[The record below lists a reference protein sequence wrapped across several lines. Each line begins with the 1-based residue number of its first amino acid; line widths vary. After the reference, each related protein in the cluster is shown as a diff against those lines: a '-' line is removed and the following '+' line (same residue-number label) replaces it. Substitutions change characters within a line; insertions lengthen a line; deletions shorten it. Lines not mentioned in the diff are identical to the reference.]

1 MTNTLKA
8 EDLLKKINDS
18 VKSIMTNFTFKELKS
33 SHNK

>member
-8 EDLLKKINDS
+8 EDLLNKINDF

-33 SHNK
+33 SHN